1 MPKLDPPFPSF
12 TLMMHEYQN
21 DSLRL
26 PSYRESLV
34 VRFHPYPRKQSKSE
48 ALMQK
53 VDYRYEEPAP
63 AQDEEVTP
71 PTPTEEGNNVAL
83 CLDRAMSKEKDGDVG
98 VKRRRSLTALIIDLA
113 LAVRNGYRTPRLGKR
128 RSSVSKDV

>member
-48 ALMQK
+48 ALM
-53 VDYRYEEPAP
+53 VSSP
-63 AQDEEVTP
+63 V
-71 PTPTEEGNNVAL
+71 
-83 CLDRAMSKEKDGDVG
+83 KDA
-98 VKRRRSLTALIIDLA
+98 S
-113 LAVRNGYRTPRLGKR
+113 
-128 RSSVSKDV
+128 